1 MTDPTPGEIMR
12 RLDEVAA
19 QMLRILAEIASDRS
33 RAEQLYV
40 LREAWS
46 LAREADR
53 GHVHDLEKDV
63 EQLKTDRDGDLTY
76 RRQILLALAV
86 ASFSAIVSTAIAIFA
101 FLVR

>member
-1 MTDPTPGEIMR
+1 MR

-19 QMLRILAEIASDRS
+19 QMLRILAEIAADRS

-46 LAREADR
+46 LAREADGR
-53 GHVHDLEKDV
+53 RVQEVEGDV
-63 EQLKTDRDGDLTY
+63 IQLQKDRDGDLTY

-86 ASFSAIVSTAIAIFA
+86 ASLSAIVSTAIAIFA
-101 FLVR
+101 FLAR